1 MFVDEDQW
9 RRAFE
14 AAMNQVEHLYATG
27 VIEIPHGKIN
37 GTLRDVAVQIAA
49 AALRAA
55 ARDDEGDIRDLT
67 GVHIDEIRNHT
78 RKGLRPDLILID
90 DISPEEEEKP

>member
-14 AAMNQVEHLYATG
+14 AAKNEVDLLIASGEMTVPDTWGNLAKTG
-27 VIEIPHGKIN
+27 LAH
-37 GTLRDVAVQIAA
+37 RIAS

-55 ARDDEGDIRDLT
+55 AQDDEGDIGDVA
-67 GVHIDEIRNHT
+67 GVRIDEIRNHT
-78 RKGLRPDLILID
+78 RSNDGDAAKGYPKSELSD
-90 DISPEEEEKP
+90 E

>member
-14 AAMNQVEHLYATG
+14 AAKNEVELLIAG
-27 VIEIPHGKIN
+27 GEITVPETFG
-37 GTLRDVAVQIAA
+37 DVARTGLAHRIAS

-55 ARDDEGDIRDLT
+55 AQDEEGDISDVA

-78 RKGLRPDLILID
+78 RNNRLGTAL
-90 DISPEEEEKP
+90 PESSKEV